1 METTQKILKL
11 IADETG
17 FPFVA
22 GSLQKILSLTGA
34 DATSTRDLVDAILD
48 HIALTERLLKIA
60 NSVSVSRGG
69 PSVGTVN
76 GAVLITGFDAVRAI
90 STALLALQGFER
102 YGNRARW
109 LPEFKVALLASQMAR
124 RMAAR
129 SGFGVAEDC
138 ATAALF
144 RGVGRILAAAVAV
157 DETDAV
163 RDTSAAEARSQEAAA
178 RAHFGMSYAAIT
190 RKALQAWNLPVVLQ
204 ERAAPAESVGRRG
217 DAEPDDWVQRMSSLA
232 YAMAE
237 TADYPPELRERRL
250 QRVNDE
256 YRDLA
261 QDSTEAATALI
272 DGALHDVQKILSII
286 EPDLDVGIATLA
298 PAVSPAPEQSS
309 EAQVLEPAA
318 RAICLT
324 RAVGEMATVM
334 SKSPDLDKIVPIV
347 LESIVRGLA
356 AKRALFV
363 LPNRAFATYEARFAH
378 GASDELMRHFRLDA
392 MRATTIF
399 HVAMASG
406 NDLFISDAEDA
417 KVQAKLPPW
426 FREHFGVV
434 KSFSLMPL
442 SAEKSMRALI
452 YVDFGDRVA
461 EMPSPDVIQALRA
474 LKQQTQL
481 ALHLVAKV

>member
-11 IADETG
+11 ITDETG

-22 GSLQKILSLTGA
+22 GSLQKILSLTGS
-34 DATSTRDLVDAILD
+34 DATSNRDLVDAVLD

-76 GAVLITGFDAVRAI
+76 GAVLITGFDTVRAI

-109 LPEFKVALLASQMAR
+109 LPEFKVALLASQLAR
-124 RMAAR
+124 KMAAHCGT
-129 SGFGVAEDC
+129 SVAEDC

-157 DETDAV
+157 EDAEAV
-163 RDTSAAEARSQEAAA
+163 RAQSAEQTLSQELASRA
-178 RAHFGMSYAAIT
+178 RFGMSYAAIT
-190 RKALQAWNLPVVLQ
+190 RKALQTWNLPDILQ
-204 ERAAPAESVGRRG
+204 QRAAPLDANGRRG
-217 DAEPDDWVQRMSSLA
+217 EGSADDWVQGMSALA

-237 TADYPPELRERRL
+237 TADYPAEQRERRL
-250 QRVNDE
+250 HRVNEE

-261 QDSTEAATALI
+261 QGAAEASTELLNS
-272 DGALHDVQKILSII
+272 ALHEVQKILAII
-286 EPDLDVGIATLA
+286 EPDLVAGTA
-298 PAVSPAPEQSS
+298 PLSEVHAVQEFPAAPP
-309 EAQVLEPAA
+309 LDPAA

-324 RAVGEMATVM
+324 RAVGEMAAVM
-334 SKSPDLDKIVPIV
+334 SKSPDLEKIVPIV
-347 LESIVRGLA
+347 MESIVRGLA

-363 LPNRAFATYEARFAH
+363 VPNRAFATYEARFAH

-392 MRATTIF
+392 MRATTLF

-406 NDLFISDAEDA
+406 NDIFISDAADP
-417 KVQAKLPPW
+417 KVHAKLPPW
-426 FREHFGVV
+426 FLEHFGEV

-442 SAEKSMRALI
+442 SAEKGMRALI

-461 EMPSPDVIQALRA
+461 EMPTPDVIQALRA

-481 ALHLVAKV
+481 AMHLVATQS

>member
-1 METTQKILKL
+1 MC
-11 IADETG
+11 
-17 FPFVA
+17 
-22 GSLQKILSLTGA
+22 SS
-34 DATSTRDLVDAILD
+34 DL
-48 HIALTERLLKIA
+48 
-60 NSVSVSRGG
+60 
-69 PSVGTVN
+69 
-76 GAVLITGFDAVRAI
+76 
-90 STALLALQGFER
+90 
-102 YGNRARW
+102 
-109 LPEFKVALLASQMAR
+109 
-124 RMAAR
+124 
-129 SGFGVAEDC
+129 
-138 ATAALF
+138 
-144 RGVGRILAAAVAV
+144 
-157 DETDAV
+157 
-163 RDTSAAEARSQEAAA
+163 
-178 RAHFGMSYAAIT
+178 
-190 RKALQAWNLPVVLQ
+190 
-204 ERAAPAESVGRRG
+204 
-217 DAEPDDWVQRMSSLA
+217 
-232 YAMAE
+232 
-237 TADYPPELRERRL
+237 DYPPELRERRL

-261 QDSTEAATALI
+261 QDSTEAATALL
-272 DGALHDVQKILSII
+272 DGALHEVQKILSII
-286 EPDLDVGIATLA
+286 EPDLEVGTATLA
-298 PAVSPAPEQSS
+298 PAVPSAPESFP
-309 EAQVLEPAA
+309 EAPALDPAA

-347 LESIVRGLA
+347 LESVVRGLA
-356 AKRALFV
+356 AKRALFL

-426 FREHFGVV
+426 YREHFGAV

-442 SAEKSMRALI
+442 SAEKNMRALI